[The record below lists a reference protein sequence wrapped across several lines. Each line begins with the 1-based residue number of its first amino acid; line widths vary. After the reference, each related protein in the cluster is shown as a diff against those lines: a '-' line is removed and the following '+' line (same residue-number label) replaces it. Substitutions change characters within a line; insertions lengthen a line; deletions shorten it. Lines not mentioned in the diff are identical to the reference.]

1 MSKQIPRSPAEI
13 ERQAREFAAM
23 REAIAQYSGGV
34 NKIPT
39 GKRVTKEPR
48 ENKPKTLVSYGE
60 AALEQFEFEAGCDG
74 ARRTVA
80 RRS

>member
-23 REAIAQYSGGV
+23 REAIAQYGGGV

-39 GKRVTKEPR
+39 GKRYDARNHAKINQRRWCRMAKVDGSK
-48 ENKPKTLVSYGE
+48 NLVGR
-60 AALEQFEFEAGCDG
+60 QHF
-74 ARRTVA
+74 
-80 RRS
+80 